1 MGWFLLAET
10 ATFLVA
16 FVLTVFFG
24 GKKILALGAVVVFV
38 LPMTAAVWDPD
49 GSCVEQPS
57 ESGGFGPDFGSCDF
71 LFGNLSPGEWFMLS
85 LIGAGVLYLGW
96 AVGVGV
102 AVQARR
108 SHNSRS
114 EDSGQ

>member
-24 GKKILALGAVVVFV
+24 GKKILALGVVVGFV
-38 LPMTAAVWDPD
+38 VPLTVAVWDPD
-49 GSCVEQPS
+49 GTCVDEGS
-57 ESGGFGPDFGSCDF
+57 DFAGCDF
-71 LFGNLSPGEWFMLS
+71 LFGNLSPGEWFMVS

-96 AVGVGV
+96 ALGVGV
-102 AVQARR
+102 AVEARR
-108 SHNSRS
+108 SRNSS
-114 EDSGQ
+114 SAGSAQ